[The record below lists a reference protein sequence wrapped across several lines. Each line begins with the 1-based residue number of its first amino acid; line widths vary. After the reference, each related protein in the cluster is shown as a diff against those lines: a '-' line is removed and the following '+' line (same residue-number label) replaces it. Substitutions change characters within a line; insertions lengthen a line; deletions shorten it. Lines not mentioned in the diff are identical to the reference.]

1 MPPTILTIDQILV
14 GDGSENNDDDED
26 GGEEV
31 DNDGMMMMMMVVMMM
46 MMVMMMMKKIDDD
59 GVSRSVPQ
67 AVRLSSILCVACSL
81 WPVDEEKSWSQSPS
95 KTHFSRKNCYLAEIK
110 YIWRASTGP

>member
-1 MPPTILTIDQILV
+1 MPNNLPPTILTIDQILV

-31 DNDGMMMMMMVVMMM
+31 DNDGM
-46 MMVMMMMKKIDDD
+46 VMMMMKKIDDD

-81 WPVDEEKSWSQSPS
+81 
-95 KTHFSRKNCYLAEIK
+95 
-110 YIWRASTGP
+110 

>member
-1 MPPTILTIDQILV
+1 MPNNLPPTILTIDQILV

-31 DNDGMMMMMMVVMMM
+31 DNDGMMMMMMVRMRMRM
-46 MMVMMMMKKIDDD
+46 IDDD

-67 AVRLSSILCVACSL
+67 AVRLSSIISVACSL
-81 WPVDEEKSWSQSPS
+81 
-95 KTHFSRKNCYLAEIK
+95 
-110 YIWRASTGP
+110 

>member
-31 DNDGMMMMMMVVMMM
+31 DNDGMVTMM
-46 MMVMMMMKKIDDD
+46 MMMMKKIDDD

-81 WPVDEEKSWSQSPS
+81 
-95 KTHFSRKNCYLAEIK
+95 
-110 YIWRASTGP
+110 

>member
-1 MPPTILTIDQILV
+1 MPNNLPPTILTINQILV

-31 DNDGMMMMMMVVMMM
+31 DNDGMVTMM
-46 MMVMMMMKKIDDD
+46 MMMMKKIDDD

-81 WPVDEEKSWSQSPS
+81 
-95 KTHFSRKNCYLAEIK
+95 
-110 YIWRASTGP
+110 

>member
-1 MPPTILTIDQILV
+1 MPNNLPPTILTIDQILV

-31 DNDGMMMMMMVVMMM
+31 DNDDIVT
-46 MMVMMMMKKIDDD
+46 MMVMMMMMKTDDD
-59 GVSRSVPQ
+59 GVSCSVPQ

-81 WPVDEEKSWSQSPS
+81 
-95 KTHFSRKNCYLAEIK
+95 
-110 YIWRASTGP
+110 

>member
-1 MPPTILTIDQILV
+1 MPNNLPPTILTIDQILV
-14 GDGSENNDDDED
+14 GDGSENNDDEED

-31 DNDGMMMMMMVVMMM
+31 DNDGMVTMM
-46 MMVMMMMKKIDDD
+46 MMMMKKIDDD

-81 WPVDEEKSWSQSPS
+81 
-95 KTHFSRKNCYLAEIK
+95 
-110 YIWRASTGP
+110 

>member
-1 MPPTILTIDQILV
+1 MPLTILTIDQILV

-31 DNDGMMMMMMVVMMM
+31 DNDGMVTMM
-46 MMVMMMMKKIDDD
+46 MMMMKKIDDD

-81 WPVDEEKSWSQSPS
+81 
-95 KTHFSRKNCYLAEIK
+95 
-110 YIWRASTGP
+110 

>member
-1 MPPTILTIDQILV
+1 MPNNLPPTILTIDQILV

-31 DNDGMMMMMMVVMMM
+31 DNDDIVT
-46 MMVMMMMKKIDDD
+46 MMVMMMMMKTDDD

-81 WPVDEEKSWSQSPS
+81 
-95 KTHFSRKNCYLAEIK
+95 
-110 YIWRASTGP
+110 

>member
-1 MPPTILTIDQILV
+1 MPNNLPPTILTIDQILV

-31 DNDGMMMMMMVVMMM
+31 DNDGMVMMM
-46 MMVMMMMKKIDDD
+46 RMRMRKMKIDDD

-81 WPVDEEKSWSQSPS
+81 
-95 KTHFSRKNCYLAEIK
+95 
-110 YIWRASTGP
+110 

>member
-1 MPPTILTIDQILV
+1 MPNNLPPTILTINQILV

-31 DNDGMMMMMMVVMMM
+31 DNDDIVT
-46 MMVMMMMKKIDDD
+46 MMVMMMMMKTDDD

-81 WPVDEEKSWSQSPS
+81 
-95 KTHFSRKNCYLAEIK
+95 
-110 YIWRASTGP
+110 

>member
-1 MPPTILTIDQILV
+1 MPNNLPPTILTIDQILV

-31 DNDGMMMMMMVVMMM
+31 DNDGMVTMM
-46 MMVMMMMKKIDDD
+46 MMMMKKIDDD

-81 WPVDEEKSWSQSPS
+81 
-95 KTHFSRKNCYLAEIK
+95 
-110 YIWRASTGP
+110 